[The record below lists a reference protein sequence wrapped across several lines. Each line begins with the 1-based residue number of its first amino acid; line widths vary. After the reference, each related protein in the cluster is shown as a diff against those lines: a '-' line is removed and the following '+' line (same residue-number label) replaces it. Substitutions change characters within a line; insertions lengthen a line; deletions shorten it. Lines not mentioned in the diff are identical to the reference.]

1 MMRMNDRFLEDLKDR
16 LDIRDIVGRYTTL
29 KRSGKN
35 WMGRSPFRRERTPS
49 FSVSPDR
56 NLWYDFGASEGG
68 DMIRFIEKVE
78 NMSFHEAIEFLA
90 SIAGVDGPQNFGADP
105 KNKEKKSDLYEL
117 HQAAADFFVKQLQQH
132 AQANE
137 YVTKERNF
145 SAETTLAW
153 QLGYGGDQSDGL
165 TQHLLK
171 QGFKHHQIT
180 ESGVAFDRNFGDKT
194 MKDRFSERIMIP
206 IREPKNGKII
216 AFSGRTLSKAK
227 KVAKYVN
234 SPENPVYHKSA
245 TLFGLYEAKQAIRKR
260 DSIILVE
267 GNFDVVA
274 AHASEITH
282 TVATC
287 GTSLTEEH
295 LRIIRRFTKN
305 ITLAFDNDDAGK
317 KATLK
322 ATEMV
327 LQAKLNPFILA
338 IDPSTK
344 DIDEALTKDREA
356 VINAAKEPLP
366 ALRFFLD
373 RFAEKLLDKG
383 IEGRKKFLDSY
394 FYFLRLLERPIEIDF
409 YIEEMAKKM
418 NRPKSLIEAEFK
430 KFAAK
435 KVRYQKPKFVQ
446 ETKPKKTT
454 REESLV
460 GFLCLFWEKIDE
472 KISEKICELLTEDQP
487 KNFLRRKIDNVALT
501 ADENTELS
509 AWEMDQGHHYEDMI
523 DQKTVNAHL
532 KQFVGLLKKNRA
544 KEKLRAEA
552 EKVRAQ
558 LGG

>member
-1 MMRMNDRFLEDLKDR
+1 MNRMNDRFLEDLKDR

-35 WMGRSPFRRERTPS
+35 WMGKSPFRRERTPS

-78 NMSFHEAIEFLA
+78 NMSFNEAVEFLA
-90 SIAGVDGPQNFGADP
+90 QIAGVDVPQSFGADP
-105 KNKEKKSDLYEL
+105 KTKEKKSDLYEL
-117 HQAAADFFVKQLQQH
+117 HQAAADFFAQQLQTH
-132 AQANE
+132 KTASE
-137 YVTKERNF
+137 YLIKTRAF
-145 SAETTLAW
+145 SSETIATW
-153 QLGYGGDQSDGL
+153 QLGYGGDQADGL
-165 TQHLLK
+165 TQYLLK
-171 QGFKHHQIT
+171 KEFKHHQIT

-194 MKDRFSERIMIP
+194 MKDRFGQRVMIP

-216 AFSGRTLSKAK
+216 AFSGRTLSSEK
-227 KVAKYVN
+227 KIAKYVN

-260 DSIILVE
+260 DNIIIVE

-274 AHASEITH
+274 AHAAGITH

-295 LRIIRRFTKN
+295 LRIIKRFTKN
-305 ITLAFDNDDAGK
+305 VTLAFDNDDAGK
-317 KATLK
+317 KATLR
-322 ATEMV
+322 ATEML
-327 LQAKLNPFILA
+327 LQAKLNPFILP
-338 IDPSTK
+338 IRTDVK
-344 DIDEALTKDREA
+344 DIDEALSKNKEE
-356 VINAAKEPLP
+356 VITAAKDPVP

-373 RFAEKLLDKG
+373 KFAEKLLGQG

-409 YIEEMAKKM
+409 YIEEMAKLIM
-418 NRPKSLIEAEFK
+418 RPKSLIEAEFK

-446 ETKPKKTT
+446 ETVRKKIT

-460 GFLCLFWEKIDE
+460 GFACLFWEKIAPE
-472 KISEKICELLTEDQP
+472 ISEKICNLLKEDQP
-487 KNFLRRKIDNVALT
+487 KSFLRRKIDGVALT

-509 AWEMDQGHHYEDMI
+509 SWEIYIGEFYNDMT
-523 DQKTVNAHL
+523 DQKKINADL
-532 KQFVGLLKKNRA
+532 KAFILTLNTKKNTRD
-544 KEKLRAEA
+544 KSNEELN
-552 EKVRAQ
+552 Q
-558 LGG
+558 FHSQ